1 MKDLSKQL
9 PPMLTDRELIEAL
22 TVLPGQRD
30 KPSSKGERLAS
41 LMDIYKIYIPT
52 KYTVDIYNRI
62 YLSLVS
68 SLERKNTVNEVRL
81 LNSNYFLM
89 KGLKRYGVIGGLDSF
104 RVTGNPGV
112 GKTSAIQRCVE
123 IITRNR
129 IIKTKKPYREIIPIL
144 EVETVSDCSI
154 KNLLYSIL
162 IKVDE
167 KIGTT
172 FYGSNNSLQT
182 TTDTLLSA
190 VANVLSNHVALLCI
204 DEIERVVENKRGTTL
219 LNYLTQLINQSNVSI
234 CFIGTEPSNQFF
246 EMKEYLARRT
256 LGISLKRM
264 EFDDY
269 FYSFCKVLFSYQ
281 YTLNKVEFDSELAHW
296 LYDHSGG
303 LPSML
308 VALFAEGQR
317 QAILNGQ
324 EKLDIRILEE
334 VFKTH
339 FSNMLPFIDVQTLR
353 RSGILDEDQSS
364 GESVAPSGNP
374 QIFKKVSRLAYKDVG
389 KAIQLLKD
397 WVAVE
402 FA

>member
-1 MKDLSKQL
+1 MNIFTKQI
-9 PPMLTDRELIEAL
+9 PSMLTDQELVAAL
-22 TVLPGQRD
+22 TVLPEYQD
-30 KPSSKGERLAS
+30 KLISKSERLVA
-41 LMDIYKIYIPT
+41 LMDVYKIYIPT
-52 KYTVDIYNRI
+52 KHSVEIYNRL

-68 SLERKNTVNEVRL
+68 SLEKKNTISEVRL
-81 LNSNYFLM
+81 LNNNYLMM
-89 KGLKRYGVIGGLDSF
+89 KGFKRYGVIGGLDSF
-104 RVTGNPGV
+104 KVTGNPGV
-112 GKTSAIQRCVE
+112 GKTSAIQRCIE
-123 IITRNR
+123 IITHNK

-162 IKVDE
+162 IKIDE
-167 KIGTT
+167 KLGTT
-172 FYGSNNSLQT
+172 FYESNNSLQT

-204 DEIERVVENKRGTTL
+204 DEIERVVENKRGITL
-219 LNYLTQLINQSNVSI
+219 LNYLTQLINQSNISI

-264 EFDDY
+264 EFDEH

-281 YTLNKVEFDSELAHW
+281 YTLNKVEFSSGFAHW

-308 VALFAEGQR
+308 VSLFVEAQR

-324 EKLDIRILEE
+324 EKLDMGIFEE
-334 VFKTH
+334 VFKSN
-339 FSNMLPFIDVQTLR
+339 FSNMLSFIDVQVLR
-353 RSGILDEDQSS
+353 RSNVLKED
-364 GESVAPSGNP
+364 SVSLVTPVPNNGP
-374 QIFKKVSRLAYKDVG
+374 QIFKKVSQIAYKDTE

-402 FA
+402 FI